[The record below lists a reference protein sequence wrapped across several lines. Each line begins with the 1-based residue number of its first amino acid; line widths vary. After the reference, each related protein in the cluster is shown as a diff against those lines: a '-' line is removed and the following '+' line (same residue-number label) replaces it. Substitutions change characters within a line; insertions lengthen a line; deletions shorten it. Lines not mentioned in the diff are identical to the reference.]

1 MAPINYVLLSEI
13 QNTLKIRNT
22 LIIFL
27 TWIMSWW
34 CTWKEPTWLPMGTQ
48 PKQVGVFKNEDF
60 IMSIIWNINE
70 TKGTHTTIIIQ
81 QPWKRRNHS
90 PIIDLILWTFPCPAG
105 SVFIITI
112 IILENFHRH
121 WRWASGR
128 DGLKAWTC
136 GEVCSWKYW
145 SGDSEQVENLVKI
158 FKVIH
163 LQKNL
168 QVGTSACCCS

>member
-1 MAPINYVLLSEI
+1 
-13 QNTLKIRNT
+13 
-22 LIIFL
+22 
-27 TWIMSWW
+27 
-34 CTWKEPTWLPMGTQ
+34 MGTQ

-145 SGDSEQVENLVKI
+145 SGDSEQVGNLSSDFWRKSSPKKSAGGHVSVLLLLMRRWNQI
-158 FKVIH
+158 QLSH
-163 LQKNL
+163 NL
-168 QVGTSACCCS
+168 YKT